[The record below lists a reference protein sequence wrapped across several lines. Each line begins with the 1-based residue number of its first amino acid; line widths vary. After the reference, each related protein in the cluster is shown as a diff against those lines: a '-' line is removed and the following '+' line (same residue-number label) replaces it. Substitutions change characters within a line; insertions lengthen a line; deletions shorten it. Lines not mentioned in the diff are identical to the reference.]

1 MKKGAGLINDILL
14 VTIRPVNEAVDLAHQ
29 EGDKRLIIMIIIM
42 IIIITRLH
50 GTVHSN
56 SAG

>member
-1 MKKGAGLINDILL
+1 MINDILL